1 MDGLCLCSEVAG
13 CSGAAMVEVGCAE
26 ADKAC
31 RKAGYVS
38 YLRLD
43 WVISMPSGS
52 QIGAGSGGG

>member
-31 RKAGYVS
+31 GEAGYV
-38 YLRLD
+38 
-43 WVISMPSGS
+43 ISGS
-52 QIGAGSGGG
+52 TG